1 MQSHSSRK
9 TLSAILLTMLFIVA
23 GCSSHPAA
31 PTASDVAAEAAP
43 YTLGSGD
50 KLRVTVFGEPSLT
63 GEYAISDS
71 GQLALPLVGEIPAR
85 GVSTAELGSRV
96 AARLSQGY
104 LKDPKVSV
112 EVLNYRPYFILGEVN
127 KPGQYPYSSDLTVMN
142 AIAAASGSTYRAN
155 MKSVLIK
162 RASEQQERKYALTAA
177 TKVYPGDTI
186 RLKERFF

>member
-1 MQSHSSRK
+1 
-9 TLSAILLTMLFIVA
+9 MLFIVA

-31 PTASDVAAEAAP
+31 PAASDVVAQGTP

-50 KLRVTVFGEPSLT
+50 KLRVTVFNEPSLS
-63 GEYAISDS
+63 GEYAVSDS
-71 GQLALPLVGEIPAR
+71 GNLALPLVGEIPAV
-85 GVSTAELGSRV
+85 GLSTAELSTRV
-96 AARLSQGY
+96 TARLSEGY

-162 RASEQQERKYALTAA
+162 RASEQQEHKHALTAA

-186 RLKERFF
+186 RIKERFF